1 MTDVDTKGCVL
12 QMEYK
17 RKKSGSTY
25 HLNSIA
31 KEAMEDTLA
40 NGGTFV
46 LVAGPDRVTIIQ
58 RVKAEQL

>member
-1 MTDVDTKGCVL
+1 MKDEDTKGCVL
-12 QMEYK
+12 QLEYR
-17 RKKSGSTY
+17 RKKNAY

-46 LVAGPDRVTIIQ
+46 LVVGPERVTIVQ